1 MMQDPGQ
8 RKNRPSPLR
17 QKLSES
23 AAAPKPAEHLG
34 PAAASNRSTVPR
46 LPSPSKSQPLAVA
59 GPSGAFQPACT
70 ISARERCRAAAPS
83 ATARRQALP
92 RTCSAGTAQAAC
104 TCVQR
109 KTDAKIRSGPVAGR
123 ILKMVRAVRGQRSAA
138 SSSGSESPPEQL
150 ASWRWSAL
158 LGSVPAQAP
167 QGSGGYRGAPVEGEA
182 IGSDALRGRA
192 CQQARR
198 EASHH
203 AGDEGPKLGH

>member
-8 RKNRPSPLR
+8 RKKRPSPLR

-23 AAAPKPAEHLG
+23 AAAPKPAGRLG
-34 PAAASNRSTVPR
+34 PAAASTRSTVPR
-46 LPSPSKSQPLAVA
+46 LPSPSESQPLAVA

-138 SSSGSESPPEQL
+138 SSSGSELRTSSSGSEAVGLVAVVGAPGVG
-150 ASWRWSAL
+150 ASTGSAGL
-158 LGSVPAQAP
+158 WGV
-167 QGSGGYRGAPVEGEA
+167 SGGT
-182 IGSDALRGRA
+182 
-192 CQQARR
+192 CRR
-198 EASHH
+198 
-203 AGDEGPKLGH
+203 